1 MNIVFTDVGWND
13 YQHWVATDKAMVKRI
28 NKLIAEVQ
36 RTPFSGMGK
45 PEALKHQLS
54 GYWSRRI
61 TEEHRQVYAVEENQ
75 IVVIAAR
82 YHYSYYSRVY
92 GACPRVR

>member
-1 MNIVFTDVGWND
+1 MNIVFTDVGWDD
-13 YQHWVATDKAMVKRI
+13 YQHWVTTDKAMVKRI
-28 NKLIAEVQ
+28 NKLIAEAR
-36 RTPFSGMGK
+36 RTPFTGIGK

-61 TEEHRQVYAVEENQ
+61 TEEHRLVYAVEENQ

-82 YHYSYYSRVY
+82 YHY
-92 GACPRVR
+92 